1 MTSSITFCNPGEIDV
16 RLITTLGVN
25 VKDCDSPIGY
35 FGTGLKYA
43 IAVALREAQEIVVWS
58 GLQRI
63 DFRVVPGE
71 IRGKEFGFI
80 EWQQEGALHA
90 HRMGF
95 TTDLGKNWT
104 LANAYRELHSNSLDE
119 SGREGTSDDIA
130 PQEGYTTIIVTGD
143 AFAAVHRARY
153 DFLLDPLRTKFAS
166 NGHVEVYAGECEHIF
181 YRGIAACKLAKP
193 AAFLYN
199 ILDTCELT
207 EDRTLSGGSYLCD
220 YKIGE
225 FLATAAPRHVMER
238 AFLHKDG
245 YEEHCEFAFV
255 TPSDECLDVLG
266 DLIER
271 DFERVLDKPKS
282 MYYKKRP
289 KPRQRVARHIVRMAI
304 AATRK
309 RRALAR
315 FHRLRTR
322 LLSSRRLRV
331 ARRPRARVRRRR
343 EDLPHPRLFRARR
356 PAAPCASRRVRAPAE
371 QGPRLHATDAE
382 CALRGDHPTR
392 RGASQGPRSGPVSE
406 LYLILHKVR
415 GEPAFDIAQKLQIGE
430 VVGWII
436 PTSGHRATPYKWWP
450 LTDLERDIGQGY
462 WDSVSFK
469 LPADWPDHYAV
480 RVVEVPRLRSNS
492 PSSTSLADLGLE

>member
-1 MTSSITFCNPGEIDV
+1 MTSSITFCNPGEIDI

-80 EWQQEGALHA
+80 ECQQEGAPHA

-104 LANAYRELHSNSLDE
+104 LANAYRELYSNSLDE

-166 NGHVEVYAGECEHIF
+166 NGHVEVYAGECKHIF

-220 YKIGE
+220 YKIGS

-238 AFLHKDG
+238 AFTNKDG

-255 TPSDECLDVLG
+255 SPSDECLDVLG
-266 DLIER
+266 DLVER

-282 MYYKKRP
+282 MYYRKRP
-289 KPRQRVARHIVRMAI
+289 KPRQRVAVTLSAWQSQQLASAERWLASIGFALDFYPIVVCESLGDRV
-304 AATRK
+304 
-309 RRALAR
+309 LA
-315 FHRLRTR
+315 
-322 LLSSRRLRV
+322 
-331 ARRPRARVRRRR
+331 
-343 EDLPHPRLFRARR
+343 
-356 PAAPCASRRVRAPAE
+356 CAEAGKIYLTPECFE
-371 QGPRLHATDAE
+371 QGDLLRLALLEEFVHLRSKVLDCTRQMQNVLFAE
-382 CALRGDHPTR
+382 IIRLGVELRKA
-392 RGASQGPRSGPVSE
+392 RGA
-406 LYLILHKVR
+406 
-415 GEPAFDIAQKLQIGE
+415 
-430 VVGWII
+430 
-436 PTSGHRATPYKWWP
+436 
-450 LTDLERDIGQGY
+450 
-462 WDSVSFK
+462 
-469 LPADWPDHYAV
+469 
-480 RVVEVPRLRSNS
+480 
-492 PSSTSLADLGLE
+492 GL